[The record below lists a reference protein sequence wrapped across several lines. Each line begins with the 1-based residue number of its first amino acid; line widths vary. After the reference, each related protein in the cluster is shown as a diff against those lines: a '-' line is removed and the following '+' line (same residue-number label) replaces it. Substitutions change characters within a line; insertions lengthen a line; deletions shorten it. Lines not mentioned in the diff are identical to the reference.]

1 MTTAAYTTTASG
13 NPAMTGTAAAT
24 GVDFVLATGAS
35 RTFFT
40 VPPVSSGEGLTLE
53 IKQAA
58 GSDYIA
64 VGSLVG
70 VGESTGVV
78 TARGAGPSTFRVN
91 KSLTGVS
98 VAVFFD

>member
-1 MTTAAYTTTASG
+1 MTTAYTTTAGG

-24 GVDFVLATGAS
+24 GVDFVLATGSS

-40 VPPVSSGEGLTLE
+40 IPAMASGESLTLQ

-58 GSDYIA
+58 GTDYIA
-64 VGSLVG
+64 VGTLVSN
-70 VGESTGVV
+70 GESTGVV
-78 TARGAGPSTFRVN
+78 TARGAGDSTFRVN
-91 KSLTGVS
+91 KSSTGES

>member
-1 MTTAAYTTTASG
+1 MTTAAYPKSDDS
-13 NPAMTGTAAAT
+13 AMTGTAAAT
-24 GVDFVLATGAS
+24 GKDFVLSTGSS

-40 VPPVSSGEGLTLE
+40 VPPMASGESLSLQ

-64 VGSLVG
+64 VGTLVSN
-70 VGESTGVV
+70 GESTGVV
-78 TARGAGPSTFRVN
+78 TARGAGDSTFRVN
-91 KSLTGVS
+91 KSATGVS